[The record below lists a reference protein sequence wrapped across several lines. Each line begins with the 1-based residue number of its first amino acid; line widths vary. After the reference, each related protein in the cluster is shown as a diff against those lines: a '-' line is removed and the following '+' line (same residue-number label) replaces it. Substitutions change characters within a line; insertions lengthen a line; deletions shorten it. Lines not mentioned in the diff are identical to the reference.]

1 MGVAATG
8 TARANRMENA
18 SLRDIVKMSK
28 EKRGSSDVVTDFPSN
43 ITAVRWKDNKVVNAV
58 STLTGK
64 QPIQQVKRYCHHK
77 NRRVNIEQSNIINQY
92 YMSMRRVDRMDQ
104 NISTYM
110 ITLHTKKWWWPRF
123 RFVVDVT
130 VNNTHQI
137 YLKFHLNL
145 VQYQYRLDGRGL
157 RRVIVDAYYH
167 LYRKNLPSTTLF
179 TGSRSLLH
187 PANNLQF
194 DNINRLPR
202 AHREGV
208 AYQDVKKP
216 RYVITKN
223 AMSAFMLNV
232 LSYITASRAACKV

>member
-1 MGVAATG
+1 
-8 TARANRMENA
+8 MENA

-28 EKRGSSDVVTDFPSN
+28 EKRSSSDVVTDFPSN

-137 YLKFHLNL
+137 YLKFHLYNINIDWMA
-145 VQYQYRLDGRGL
+145 V
-157 RRVIVDAYYH
+157 A
-167 LYRKNLPSTTLF
+167 F
-179 TGSRSLLH
+179 AESLLMRTTTCTERICH
-187 PANNLQF
+187 LQ
-194 DNINRLPR
+194 
-202 AHREGV
+202 HYSQVV
-208 AYQDVKKP
+208 AAYFILQTICSLIISIDCQGL
-216 RYVITKN
+216 TG
-223 AMSAFMLNV
+223 
-232 LSYITASRAACKV
+232 KV